1 MNLQTASP
9 WLLLL
14 ALMLDML
21 RQRLHRQRKAAISS
35 DLKSTGYKLKTKSFP
50 SIQFFH
56 PTSPIRSRSTNCIR
70 PTYSSVEH
78 MHTYTHVRIH
88 TRMHTCTYMHTYRY
102 THTFMHLYIHGVT
115 RIYTR
120 TVVHT
125 YRGYTRTH
133 TYHRHT
139 HNRINIHAHIYTYTH
154 FINVHTCTHIKYL
167 YAYVKAWAK

>member
-133 TYHRHT
+133 TH
-139 HNRINIHAHIYTYTH
+139 IIHAYTQSH
-154 FINVHTCTHIKYL
+154 KHTCTHIHIQ
-167 YAYVKAWAK
+167 